1 VYLAQLTS
9 QVCLIYL
16 EMTTV
21 FSFFST
27 GNISCTSPPDRS
39 SLQAGDVDRW
49 GEAIEF
55 VAASFPSLVGDVEGL
70 RGTATD
76 FSV

>member
-1 VYLAQLTS
+1 M
-9 QVCLIYL
+9 CLIYL

-27 GNISCTSPPDRS
+27 GNIPCTSPPDRS
-39 SLQAGDVDRW
+39 SLQAGDVNRC
-49 GEAIEF
+49 GESMGFTAT
-55 VAASFPSLVGDVEGL
+55 SFPLLAGDAGGL

>member
-1 VYLAQLTS
+1 M
-9 QVCLIYL
+9 CLIYL

-27 GNISCTSPPDRS
+27 GNISCASPSDRS
-39 SLQAGDVDRW
+39 SLRAGDVDRC
-49 GEAIEF
+49 GEAMKF
-55 VAASFPSLVGDVEGL
+55 TATSFPLLFGDAGGL

-76 FSV
+76 VSV